1 MDRSRLVAVIPAH
14 NEAATVASVVRVAL
28 RHANVIVVD
37 DGSSDDTS
45 AAAESAGAIVV
56 RNAQNLGYESS
67 LNRGFEEALASG
79 FEYIVTMDADGEH
92 DPQFLKEFARSFTER
107 QLPLVLGRRR
117 RKQRWAE
124 VMMGLYVRLRFSVH
138 DITCGMK
145 GYRADLV
152 RQNGGFDSGHSVGTE
167 LAIRSI
173 RSGHDFHE
181 IRITGTRRRDAPRF
195 GGGWRSNRRILRAL
209 WQVMLDDM
217 EQLIARIG
225 FGRSRSPAD
234 DQSKRSK

>member
-14 NEAATVASVVRVAL
+14 NEAATVAAVVTAAL

-37 DGSSDDTS
+37 DASSDDTY

-79 FEYIVTMDADGEH
+79 FEYIITLDADGEH
-92 DPQFLKEFARSFTER
+92 DPRFLKEFARLLTEQ
-107 QLPLVLGRRR
+107 QLPLVLGRRPQKR
-117 RKQRWAE
+117 RWAE
-124 VMMGLYVRLRFSVH
+124 VIMGLYVWARFDVH
-138 DITCGMK
+138 DIVCGMK

-167 LAIRSI
+167 LAIKSI
-173 RSGHDFHE
+173 RNGHDFRE
-181 IRITGTRRRDAPRF
+181 ISIDGTPRQDAPRF
-195 GGGWRSNRRILRAL
+195 GGGWRANGRILRAL

-217 EQLIARIG
+217 GHLIARIG
-225 FGRSRSPAD
+225 FGRSGSRSD
-234 DQSKRSK
+234 DESKRSN